1 MEQIERTVLKYHNMY
16 RAENLAC
23 WTFSD
28 YLKNLL
34 ESRVTLKA
42 KMEILFVL
50 KWEQSMDELLYELS
64 TL

>member
-1 MEQIERTVLKYHNMY
+1 MEQIEKTVLKYHNMY
-16 RAENLAC
+16 RAEGLAC

-34 ESRVTLKA
+34 ESRITLKA